1 MNIICKNEITPK
13 IASYLNKINRNS
25 LRQLRLVDNLLDITR
40 IKDGQIKISEKIV
53 DIVFHTK
60 EIVDSVRI
68 YALQKNISLSFRT
81 DSNEMFLLL
90 DEQKYERILL
100 NLISNAI
107 KFTPPGKSIEVC
119 LSTEN
124 EWLKV
129 EVSDTGIG
137 IPEEKQDM
145 IFERFG
151 QVDSSLSRQ
160 AEGTGIGLYLV
171 KSFVTLLG
179 GEITLVSEE
188 GLGSSFT
195 VYLPLKTDLS
205 RTDEDN
211 PLDDKVEY
219 AASLEFSDIII

>member
-1 MNIICKNEITPK
+1 MI
-13 IASYLNKINRNS
+13 
-25 LRQLRLVDNLLDITR
+25 
-40 IKDGQIKISEKIV
+40 
-53 DIVFHTK
+53 
-60 EIVDSVRI
+60 
-68 YALQKNISLSFRT
+68 
-81 DSNEMFLLL
+81 LLL

-137 IPEEKQDM
+137 IPEKKQDM